1 MFFLYF
7 SGVNLSLCTQMFPR
21 EKMQF
26 KNTFNNTNKDGAFLF
41 LKKRFAFLLLF
52 LCTLSY
58 SQITISEG
66 ATIDGYET
74 DSASAGI
81 ENQSITKIYISSG
94 VTISNLDS
102 KNNYEIVETISSE
115 KKKIESTKNL
125 ASKIEK
131 PELETKTEHK
141 IVSKKENSIATNTGF
156 STSKSEVYF
165 SFSGGFSK
173 VTVPVSQ
180 FNINLTIIHSESY
193 NTSLA
198 FQEGKLAL
206 VYFKSAEIFTA
217 QNKSAFSVRPPPFLA

>member
-1 MFFLYF
+1 
-7 SGVNLSLCTQMFPR
+7 
-21 EKMQF
+21 MQF
-26 KNTFNNTNKDGAFLF
+26 KYTNNNTYSGGAFLF
-41 LKKRFAFLLLF
+41 LKKGFALFALLWCAF
-52 LCTLSY
+52 FY
-58 SQITISEG
+58 SQIKISEG
-66 ATIDGYET
+66 ATFFLTENATVFIEDSSET
-74 DSASAGI
+74 IQKS
-81 ENQSITKIYISSG
+81 EKKTKIYISSG
-94 VTISNLDS
+94 VQLSNLDS
-102 KNNYEIVETISSE
+102 ERNYEIVETISSE
-115 KKKIESTKNL
+115 KKKIESTENL